1 MLYPPTNS
9 PILIFSTFDTPS
21 KSSQTTKRPAR
32 AKALII
38 NAFALAGRLAFINPY
53 TQGGCPRLCAYW
65 AFSPS
70 FTKLL
75 VLPDSNN

>member
-53 TQGGCPRLCAYW
+53 TQGGCRAMCLLGFQPV
-65 AFSPS
+65 FDHIVS
-70 FTKLL
+70 FTGQQ
-75 VLPDSNN
+75 